1 MRSACLAPCLSFA
14 LLLASASPGA
24 SQSSQVVISQP
35 AEATTMDPGRSTQVL
50 TVNYFVNLYDTLTRW
65 DTALRLQPG
74 LATSWKT
81 VNETTWEF
89 VLRLGVKF
97 HDGAPFTAEDVKAT
111 FDRNIQPGKTVV
123 TPGFTTI
130 ETVQVVNPMTIRIV
144 TKKPD
149 PLVPVRMAQ
158 MGSQILPARLTTD
171 DGVKELAR
179 RPVGT
184 GAYRFVEWVKDER
197 LVMQANHEW
206 WGWEGKTPG
215 IERVIWKPI
224 PDEFPRIVALEKGDV
239 DIITNVPP
247 DRIKALAEGRAT
259 KIVTVPATRTVTFW
273 MNTSQPPLS
282 DKRVRQAM
290 HYALD
295 VNGIVKNLYAGMGK
309 PFSGGLADTDF
320 GYNAALRPYPYDP
333 AKARALLAQ
342 AGFGSGIDVTLFAGN
357 GTMVND
363 KALVEA
369 IADMWAKVGIR
380 ARIEMMEMGAR
391 QRMNNDRT
399 VPPSGILLINPQS
412 TLLDA
417 DGSLWRLFHPSGFG
431 GKYWVGSQPGQRFYE
446 LMEKARYTLDQK
458 KRKAIYAEATQI
470 IHEDKPWLEL
480 FQEVV
485 VYGLSRRVTFKPRA
499 DYRLIVSEMSLA
511 R

>member
-1 MRSACLAPCLSFA
+1 MRIFTATLA
-14 LLLASASPGA
+14 LLLMAAAASAQPA
-24 SQSSQVVISQP
+24 QLVISQP

-65 DTALRLQPG
+65 DTSLQLQPG
-74 LATSWKT
+74 LATSWKN

-89 VLRLGVKF
+89 TLRQGVKF
-97 HDGAPFTAEDVKAT
+97 HDGAPLTAEDVKAT
-111 FDRNIQPGKTVV
+111 LERNLQPGKTVV

-130 ETVQVVNPMTIRIV
+130 EAVQIASPTVIRIT

-149 PLVPVRMAQ
+149 PLIAVRMAQ

-179 RPVGT
+179 RPIGT

-197 LVMQANHEW
+197 LVMEANRDW
-206 WGWEGKTPG
+206 WGWEGKAPTV
-215 IERVIWKPI
+215 ERVVWKPV
-224 PDEFPRIVALEKGDV
+224 PDDFPRIVALEKGEV

-247 DRIKALAEGRAT
+247 DRMKSIAEGRGT
-259 KIVTVPATRTVTFW
+259 RIVTAQATRYVVLS
-273 MNTSQPPLS
+273 MNTTQPPLS

-295 VNGIVKNLYAGMGK
+295 VPAIIKNLYAGMGK
-309 PFSGGLADTDF
+309 PFSGGVADTDF
-320 GYNAALRPYPYDP
+320 GYNAALKPYPYDP
-333 AKARALLAQ
+333 GKAKALLTQ
-342 AGFGSGIDVTLFAGN
+342 AGYGGGVDLIVHAGT

-363 KALVEA
+363 KALIETIV
-369 IADMWAKVGIR
+369 DMWSRVGIR
-380 ARIEMMEMGAR
+380 GRIEMMEMGAR
-391 QRMNNDRT
+391 QRMNNERA
-399 VPPSGILLINPQS
+399 VPPSGLLLGNPQS

-417 DGSLWRLFHPSGFG
+417 DGSLWRIFHPTGFN
-431 GKYWVGSQPGQRFYE
+431 GKYWIGSQPGQRFHD
-446 LMEKARYTLDQK
+446 LMEQARYSLDPK
-458 KRKAIYAEATQI
+458 KRKALYTEATAI
-470 IHEDKPWLEL
+470 IHEEKPWLEL

-485 VYGLSRRVTFKPRA
+485 VYGTSRRVTFKPRA
-499 DYRLIVSEMSLA
+499 DYRLIVSEMQFS